1 MAVPDPA
8 LFYRDLFG
16 RLPDSEA
23 LHAGYGHFRPAG
35 ASCNLLRGDLFTGGY
50 GAVLVVVFPGR
61 SYNSMRA
68 AGGLCSYMEKAGYR
82 EVTVCKDLA
91 GLDRVVYGTYLG

>member
-1 MAVPDPA
+1 MPIIQYDNVCKKFDNSGRMAVPDPA

-16 RLPDSEA
+16 RLPDPEA

-61 SYNSMRA
+61 SYV
-68 AGGLCSYMEKAGYR
+68 LHI
-82 EVTVCKDLA
+82 
-91 GLDRVVYGTYLG
+91 